1 MVAYK
6 AAQCASFIR
15 SPDKRITSAL
25 IYGPEA
31 ALVAERARE
40 LARNISNMEQPEAE
54 IIRLDDNDLSQNPDR
69 LAIELQTRSMFAAR
83 RIVRIR
89 AERRLRPEVLEELI
103 AGDLAATLI
112 VEAGNLRPSSK
123 LRKIF
128 ETSERA
134 AALPCYAGTGGR
146 DVAPLIESE
155 LSANGVRITREARA
169 YLMSRLESEQAMAR
183 SECAKLATYAGAG
196 GEVSIE
202 DIDTVIGDMGAG
214 MSDALASATAAGRT
228 RDALRHL
235 DNLIASGQGTQAAL
249 AALSRHFQRLHR
261 LCALIESGDPAK
273 TAVSKFKPPLHF
285 KLRDALLAHCRDWSG
300 KTASRALRQ
309 IQDATRL
316 TRLTPVLDAELT
328 ERLLIT
334 LSRG

>member
-40 LARNISNMEQPEAE
+40 LARNIAALEQPEAE
-54 IIRLDDNDLSQNPDR
+54 IIRLDDNDLTANPDR

-83 RIVRIR
+83 RIVRIK
-89 AERRLRPEVLEELI
+89 AERRLRPEALEELI

-128 ETSERA
+128 ETNARA
-134 AALPCYAGTGGR
+134 AALPCYAGAGGS
-146 DVAPLIESE
+146 DVAPLIERE
-155 LSANGVRITREARA
+155 LSATGARITREARA
-169 YLMSRLESEQAMAR
+169 YLMSRLAGEQAVAR

-202 DIDTVIGDMGAG
+202 DIDAVIGELGSG
-214 MSDALASATAAGRT
+214 MADALARATAEGRT

-235 DNLIASGQGTQAAL
+235 DNLIASGQGTQTAL
-249 AALSRHFQRLHR
+249 AALSRHYQRLHR

-273 TAVSKFKPPLHF
+273 TAISKFKPPLHF
-285 KLRDALLAHCRDWSG
+285 KLRDALLAHCRDWSRN
-300 KTASRALRQ
+300 TASRALRQ

-316 TRLTPVLDAELT
+316 TRLTPAL
-328 ERLLIT
+328 
-334 LSRG
+334 